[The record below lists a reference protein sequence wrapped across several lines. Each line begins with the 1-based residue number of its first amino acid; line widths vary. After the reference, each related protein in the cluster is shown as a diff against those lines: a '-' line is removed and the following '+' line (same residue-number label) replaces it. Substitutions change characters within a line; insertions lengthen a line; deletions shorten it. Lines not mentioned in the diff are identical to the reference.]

1 MGNSNI
7 TMKTVHLLL
16 LSILGVALV
25 CAEVHAEDQYTE
37 DADVVAVDDS
47 AAAMEDLDE
56 EMEDT
61 RRAGCSAGFTHYKAN
76 FDTNEPLANG
86 FTGTFKMKICNDGSF
101 ARYKSDFSGPFD
113 TATTNLN
120 YHLHS
125 KYVEGSSDL
134 GSTSGHYDPTYK
146 CGGASSFKAS
156 VPNFCSADDYTPTCS
171 ADKTKCE
178 LGDTSS
184 KLGQLEV
191 SGGEVHSG
199 WSAKDMNPPRIEE
212 YSETGGATGATF
224 SSVIFHFCTSG
235 TGGCSGRL
243 FGGFLQKTT
252 LDCPHHFYRGV
263 FDGSPINGGV
273 TGKFNMRICKDGSMA
288 KYNGKLNIALA
299 TGPAETS
306 LKYHVHTK
314 YDPSDVLNT
323 GGHYDPTYKCGGKS
337 ANQGNSECEG
347 SYPTNGY
354 ELGDLS
360 GRNGEP
366 TCTNGGECTCRVIDT
381 DPPHNC
387 DFFDSAGITGNVFG
401 NGQGNQF
408 ASIVFH
414 RKSPGAKYFGVAL
427 EKVH

>member
-184 KLGQLEV
+184 TE
-191 SGGEVHSG
+191 
-199 WSAKDMNPPRIEE
+199 
-212 YSETGGATGATF
+212 
-224 SSVIFHFCTSG
+224 
-235 TGGCSGRL
+235 GCSGRL

-263 FDGSPINGGV
+263 FDGSPINSGV

-299 TGPAETS
+299 TGP
-306 LKYHVHTK
+306 
-314 YDPSDVLNT
+314 
-323 GGHYDPTYKCGGKS
+323 
-337 ANQGNSECEG
+337 
-347 SYPTNGY
+347 
-354 ELGDLS
+354 
-360 GRNGEP
+360 
-366 TCTNGGECTCRVIDT
+366 
-381 DPPHNC
+381 
-387 DFFDSAGITGNVFG
+387 
-401 NGQGNQF
+401 
-408 ASIVFH
+408 
-414 RKSPGAKYFGVAL
+414 
-427 EKVH
+427 